1 MIRQQLSRVHCRHG
15 AWRAQR
21 YVVFC
26 LNARARV
33 TVMTTSWTKES
44 NFYKIKPLLIGQLQR
59 KVYHRVC
66 QSLICSSEK
75 SEPHLFPYSRVVV
88 CFVACCG
95 YNVDRCSF
103 APKDGVSR
111 QKTRP
116 NVLLPLVLFI
126 YMITY
131 MIIRETDHSGAH
143 VWNGWH
149 TIYTWLDTVYIR
161 TFWDIYL

>member
-1 MIRQQLSRVHCRHG
+1 M
-15 AWRAQR
+15 
-21 YVVFC
+21 
-26 LNARARV
+26 
-33 TVMTTSWTKES
+33 
-44 NFYKIKPLLIGQLQR
+44 KPLLIGQLQR

-88 CFVACCG
+88 RFVACCG

-116 NVLLPLVLFI
+116 NVLLPINLLQKKEKDTKYIF
-126 YMITY
+126 
-131 MIIRETDHSGAH
+131 RH
-143 VWNGWH
+143 VGVCS
-149 TIYTWLDTVYIR
+149 TAVERR
-161 TFWDIYL
+161 TADPAAGDRLPTCAPLA